1 MQVVCNY
8 FTVRAH
14 VTVCSLFYSLTLL
27 IYCVMTIRSIVIMLF
42 VVLLTVT
49 AAAAMMSSM
58 YTGNGITFLYAGVF
72 LCLAACCALLD
83 DKLRK

>member
-1 MQVVCNY
+1 
-8 FTVRAH
+8 
-14 VTVCSLFYSLTLL
+14 
-27 IYCVMTIRSIVIMLF
+27 MTIRSIVLMVF

-58 YTGNGITFLYAGVF
+58 YTGDGLTFLYAGIF
-72 LCLAACCALLD
+72 LCLAACCALLE